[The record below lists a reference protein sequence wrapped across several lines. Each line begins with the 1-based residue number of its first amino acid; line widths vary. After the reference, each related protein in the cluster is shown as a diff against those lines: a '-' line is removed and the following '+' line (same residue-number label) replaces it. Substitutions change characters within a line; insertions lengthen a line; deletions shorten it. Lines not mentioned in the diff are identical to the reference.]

1 MSASLTL
8 LVLAFGLSC
17 AFGSM
22 AAAQSNDPV
31 PPAAAGAQVQN
42 AEPTQDAAQPETDSG
57 TASDIDAAAN
67 RTAGADITAA
77 PAAEREAESSQGA
90 AKTETTPDELPS
102 AAPSV
107 QAPAAARDVAEKP
120 PVLNDTPPASPAAH
134 APDVGLSV
142 AGSESA
148 PSAAD
153 GDGAKAN
160 ATADDAVQPAP
171 TAADTGNAGGA
182 TDTGAGDSAGMA
194 NPAGTDKAEPAAIPS
209 QAAGEEPAAQPDAAK
224 SAATETPAPLTEA
237 ATPAPAPVEPSPPPK
252 PKLAV
257 AVGGGAF
264 AQAYRQLVL
273 DPFSSESGVEIT
285 ETGDANATSDIVML
299 DAAELARRCGKGDL
313 VKLEIAAFSPNAA
326 SPASARDDFLDG
338 ALKPCGV
345 ASFAWSNLFVYDP
358 AKFERRAPRSLE
370 DVLDAK
376 RYPGKRALPRD
387 GRGLVEALLVADG
400 VAPGDVYRV
409 LETADGISRILKKM
423 RALGSDVVWYDRVS
437 EAIGLVRSNKATIA
451 FTSNGHAFTG
461 QARSGRLGLIWD
473 GQVLHPSYFAI
484 SKSAGEPDQ
493 AMKLL
498 ALSSRPEKLAAIVR
512 EIPYGPMRRS
522 ALAVALGMRHAVTG
536 QEIGPFLPTAPENMR
551 SAVRFDPVWWEA
563 NGGRM
568 EATLRIAR
576 KGPPVPTRP

>member
-1 MSASLTL
+1 MSANRTL

-42 AEPTQDAAQPETDSG
+42 AEPTQDAAQPEPDSG
-57 TASDIDAAAN
+57 TANDTDAAAN
-67 RTAGADITAA
+67 RTAGADITTA
-77 PAAEREAESSQGA
+77 PAAEREAESAQGA
-90 AKTETTPDELPS
+90 AKTENTRDVPAS

-107 QAPAAARDVAEKP
+107 RAPAPARDVAEKP
-120 PVLNDTPPASPAAH
+120 PALNDTPPASPAAH
-134 APDVGLSV
+134 APDVSLSV
-142 AGSESA
+142 AGGESA
-148 PSAAD
+148 ASAAD

-194 NPAGTDKAEPAAIPS
+194 DPAGTDKAEPAAIPS

-224 SAATETPAPLTEA
+224 SAATKTPAPLTEA
-237 ATPAPAPVEPSPPPK
+237 ATPAPVPVKPSPPPK

-264 AQAYRQLVL
+264 AEAYRQLVL
-273 DPFSSESGVEIT
+273 DPFSNESGVEIT

-299 DAAELARRCGKGDL
+299 DAADLARRCGKGDL

-358 AKFERRAPRSLE
+358 AKFERRAPQSLE
-370 DVLDAK
+370 DVFDAK

-400 VAPGDVYRV
+400 IAPGDVYRV

-423 RALGSDVVWYDRVS
+423 RALGSDVVWYDRVY
-437 EAIGLVRSNKATIA
+437 EAIGLVRSDKATIA

-576 KGPPVPTRP
+576 KGPPVPIRP

>member
-1 MSASLTL
+1 MSANRTL

-42 AEPTQDAAQPETDSG
+42 AEPTQDAAQPETDIG
-57 TASDIDAAAN
+57 TASDTDAAAN

-77 PAAEREAESSQGA
+77 PAAEREAESAQGA
-90 AKTETTPDELPS
+90 AKTETTRDEPAS
-102 AAPSV
+102 AAPNV
-107 QAPAAARDVAEKP
+107 QAPAPALDVGEKP
-120 PVLNDTPPASPAAH
+120 PVLNYTPPTSPAAD
-134 APDVGLSV
+134 APDAGLSV
-142 AGSESA
+142 AGGESA

-160 ATADDAVQPAP
+160 ATADDAVLPAP
-171 TAADTGNAGGA
+171 
-182 TDTGAGDSAGMA
+182 TGAGDSAGMA

-224 SAATETPAPLTEA
+224 SAATGTPAPLTEA
-237 ATPAPAPVEPSPPPK
+237 ATPAPAPVEPSPPAK

-264 AQAYRQLVL
+264 AQAYRQFVL

-313 VKLEIAAFSPNAA
+313 VTLEIAAFSTNAA

-370 DVLDAK
+370 DVFDAK

-423 RALGSDVVWYDRVS
+423 RALGSDIVWYDRVS
-437 EAIGLVRSNKATIA
+437 EAIGLVRSDKATIA

-576 KGPPVPTRP
+576 KGPPIPTRP